1 MLEVV
6 NQLLIMRAIFMDGDS
21 RVTTDMVDQLADEAR
36 TMEGLS
42 TERFDELLRAEINM
56 DTK

>member
-1 MLEVV
+1 LLEVV